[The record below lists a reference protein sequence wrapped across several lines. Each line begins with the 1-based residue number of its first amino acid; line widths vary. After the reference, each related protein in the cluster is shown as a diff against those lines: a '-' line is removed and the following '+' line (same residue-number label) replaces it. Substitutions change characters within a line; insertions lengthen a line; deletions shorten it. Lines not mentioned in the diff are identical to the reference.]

1 MVLYR
6 QGFIVSSVADSTA
19 TGVEVF
25 SRQLTPGNY
34 VIEVYDFFAIDLDP
48 GTSGNTCMNFTITSP

>member
-1 MVLYR
+1 
-6 QGFIVSSVADSTA
+6 
-19 TGVEVF
+19 VF